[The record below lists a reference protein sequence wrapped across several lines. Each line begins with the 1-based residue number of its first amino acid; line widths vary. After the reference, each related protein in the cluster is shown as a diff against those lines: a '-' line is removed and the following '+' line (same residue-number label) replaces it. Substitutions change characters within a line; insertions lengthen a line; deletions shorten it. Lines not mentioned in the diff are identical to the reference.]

1 MVFVYQCVEKKN
13 KKYYRNSLMKDTYLK
28 RVLGEECFTKV
39 QSSRVLM
46 VGAGGLGCELLK
58 DLVLTGYGE
67 IHIVDLDTI
76 TLSNLN
82 RQFLFRKTDI
92 DKSKS
97 LTVAKAV
104 ESFNY
109 LGAKLVPH
117 HGNIMDT
124 KLFPLEWWQQFNYI
138 YNALDNLE
146 ARSYVNAMCLLL
158 KTPSMDSGTEGYQG
172 HVFPILPYQSSCF
185 DCQTHPAP
193 KTYPVCTIRS
203 TPSLPVHCITWAK
216 EFLFKQLFDEQ
227 ESGLNDSGAI
237 AKDTDNDAEIE
248 TLLQEANELAELRAK
263 IKHSDTFF
271 KELVNKIYDVDIERL
286 LKIDTLWQSRRQPTP
301 FKLKEYEIVEVDLL
315 DTKVWS
321 IAENLYALYASS
333 TNIQRR
339 LKDEGF
345 ISFDKDDDDAMTFVA
360 AASNLRSFVFHIETK
375 SKFDI
380 KEIAGNI
387 IPAIATTNALISGFA
402 SAIGTQ
408 YFQRDASAHLLH
420 TSQAPK
426 YAIVSASIGPPNPRC
441 PSCSAYRE
449 VLHVNK
455 HDLDSL
461 TLQWLVDQLAPLYNS
476 EISIQ
481 VGQSRLIYDIDF
493 DDYVLVKLS
502 QVPGLSEGILVQDDS
517 NRLQNLILYLVVG
530 DETRFPEIALK
541 EKPVVEESESDDS
554 DDGIALMEGGTI
566 EEDVS
571 SDSSDVE
578 IIEPLAKR
586 HHNDNTGR

>member
-1 MVFVYQCVEKKN
+1 M
-13 KKYYRNSLMKDTYLK
+13 
-28 RVLGEECFTKV
+28 
-39 QSSRVLM
+39 
-46 VGAGGLGCELLK
+46 
-58 DLVLTGYGE
+58 
-67 IHIVDLDTI
+67 
-76 TLSNLN
+76 
-82 RQFLFRKTDI
+82 
-92 DKSKS
+92 
-97 LTVAKAV
+97 
-104 ESFNY
+104 
-109 LGAKLVPH
+109 
-117 HGNIMDT
+117 
-124 KLFPLEWWQQFNYI
+124 
-138 YNALDNLE
+138 
-146 ARSYVNAMCLLL
+146 
-158 KTPSMDSGTEGYQG
+158 
-172 HVFPILPYQSSCF
+172 
-185 DCQTHPAP
+185 
-193 KTYPVCTIRS
+193 CTIRS